1 MQDND
6 RAQREF
12 YQQASNW
19 FSVNNFSSGS
29 QIAWLAIVLSLL
41 LVIALI
47 FLVFAIQDKNDS
59 LDALNTQY
67 QELLTSSSDSQF
79 QISQKSIST
88 QLQISNLENNLNR
101 AQKSNKN
108 LKTEMQKLQRN
119 LSSQQDKVVSIQNDN
134 NLASQ
139 ALELSR
145 FKATESQKQ
154 LAVYENNYQALL
166 SQFTLVNQKLSNYD
180 VEQTKMLNQ
189 QLRQLILPIWLEQ
202 SQYFK
207 QPIVALYLG
216 HNQNLASY
224 VTEQLEYVYFK
235 VEGVEI
241 NNSEILRPSETNDAL
256 RGYYFVVFLDKA
268 EKLHGLNKQA
278 FIKFKDHPNE
288 FKVDFY

>member
-180 VEQTKMLNQ
+180 VEQAKMLNQ

-202 SQYFK
+202 SEYFK

-268 EKLHGLNKQA
+268 EELHGLNKQA